1 MDTPVRVLLV
11 DDDPLVLTGL
21 RIMLSGAPGLTVVGE
36 AADGDRVAAAVA
48 EHRPHVVL
56 MDVRM
61 PGLDGIA
68 ATEALRT
75 GGADDPQVIVL
86 TTFDADDTVARAL
99 RAGAAG
105 YLLKHTEPERIVE
118 AVHRAAAGEP
128 VLSPAVAR
136 ALMDRAAATADHGAR
151 DAAAAAEHAADGR
164 GGAVGRDAAAVER
177 GAATGGEAVAAGDG
191 GRDGSAQRGR
201 AARERLALLTDRE
214 REVAEAVAA
223 GLSNA
228 EIARAL
234 HMSLGTVK
242 AHISSALT
250 KLGLAGRVPLALL
263 AHDARDPDL
272 P

>member
-1 MDTPVRVLLV
+1 MGSVDTPVRVLLV

-21 RIMLSGAPGLTVVGE
+21 RIMLSGAPGLAVVGE
-36 AADGDRVAAAVA
+36 AADGEQVVAAVA

-61 PGLDGIA
+61 PGMDGIA
-68 ATEALRT
+68 ATRALRT

-118 AVHRAAAGEP
+118 AVHRAASGEP

-136 ALMDRAAATADHGAR
+136 ALMDRV
-151 DAAAAAEHAADGR
+151 AADTGPGTGTR
-164 GGAVGRDAAAVER
+164 GGGAGPGDADPGGPAGAGAAGPGSGGGRDAER
-177 GAATGGEAVAAGDG
+177 
-191 GRDGSAQRGR
+191 RR
-201 AARERLALLTDRE
+201 AARERLALLTVRE
-214 REVAEAVAA
+214 REVADAVAA
-223 GLSNA
+223 GLSNT

-250 KLGLAGRVPLALL
+250 KLDLAGRVPLALL
-263 AHDARDPDL
+263 AHDARDPEL